1 MDMRLTSI
9 HKCRPGDTLARAIYA
24 ENGTVLV
31 GAGVELTQRML
42 DRLKQMNIATLYIQ
56 DKRTEDIVLETPVSE
71 QTRREAMS
79 VIQTAFRSVHE
90 FPHKWQ
96 QVFTDRQLGRQL
108 RQVLSRMADELRGCR
123 SAMNLLADA
132 CASDHYI
139 FSHSFNVTLY
149 GTALAIK
156 SGFSEREVLEIG
168 IGAMMHD
175 IGKMAIPDDILKK
188 PDRLTPD
195 EYEVMKK
202 HAEYGFE
209 LLRRQEDIPLLAAHC
224 AYQHHERLDGTGY
237 PRGLKGGEIH
247 PYAQL
252 VTVCDVFDALTT
264 HRIYRPPLLP
274 HEAME
279 KLFAGTDT
287 LFAKTFVEGM
297 RDTISLYPLG
307 LSVTLNTGESGV
319 VVDSNKGMPS
329 RPIVRILYD
338 ENGEPVALP
347 YEYDLSKRL
356 QLMIVACDG
365 LV

>member
-1 MDMRLTSI
+1 MRLTSI
-9 HKCRPGDTLARAIYA
+9 HKIRPGDTLARPIYA

-56 DKRTEDIVLETPVSE
+56 DKRTDDIVLETPVSE

-96 QVFTDRQLGRQL
+96 QVFSDKQLGRQL
-108 RQVLSRMADELRGCR
+108 RQVLSRVSDELRACR
-123 SAMNLLADA
+123 SAMNLLADV

-149 GTALAIK
+149 ATALAIK

-175 IGKMAIPDDILKK
+175 IGKMAIPDEILKK
-188 PDRLTPD
+188 PNRLTPE

-209 LLRRQEDIPLLAAHC
+209 LLRRQEDIPLLSAHC
-224 AYQHHERLDGTGY
+224 AYQHHERLNGTGY
-237 PRGLKGGEIH
+237 PRRLKGGEIH

-252 VTVCDVFDALTT
+252 VAVCDVFDALTT
-264 HRIYRPPLLP
+264 HRIYRPSLLP

-279 KLFAGTDT
+279 KLFAGTET
-287 LFAKTFVEGM
+287 LFAKPFVECM

-338 ENGEPVALP
+338 EKGEPVASP